1 MAIRAGFAQA
11 DITPPIGT
19 HKIGWIIDIVCESV
33 LDPLFAR
40 VGIIESGDARV
51 AFVGLD
57 TLCVRWTHASEM
69 RRRIAAEHGF
79 PGENIMFAASHN
91 HAGGAV
97 ANVGDVHRDVE
108 YVQAVTDKVVA
119 AFGEAAGNLREVEIG
134 CGSVP
139 EWTLAFNR
147 RVVMRDGTVCTHG
160 RFDDPGALH
169 LEGPI
174 DPEVAVLAARTR
186 EGSPVGCIVNF
197 ACHPTHH
204 GGGTAMSAGFPGVL
218 AREMERRGWPVT
230 VFLNGASGNL
240 TVADPVKSGAQVGME
255 EAGQRLAT
263 AAEAALK
270 GMTFQ
275 SNAPLRAATTR
286 LYLPYR
292 AVTDDEIGGT
302 VRGPQR
308 FCNETGVYDRRIPGL
323 VRRISERNSQP
334 AEVQLISIGEHDF
347 VGIPAEYFVE
357 HGLRIKE
364 EAHPRHA
371 LVVSHANGMVGYVP
385 TQQAFA
391 RGGYETTFAPWS
403 RLAPEAGD
411 MLADAAISL
420 IKSGAS
426 GRGGPRGIPVRRACA
441 RRRRRRMRSRP
452 AAVNRPPEG
461 SLRQP
466 ATRVL
471 RGRPGRR
478 LQRHRSSCPASGW
491 LLEAPRPPRQAAMPT
506 RAASRRP

>member
-139 EWTLAFNR
+139 EWALAFNR

-160 RFDDPGALH
+160 RFDDPEALC

-174 DPEVAVLAARTR
+174 DPEVAVLAARER
-186 EGSPVGCIVNF
+186 DGSPVGCIVNF

-204 GGGTAMSAGFPGVL
+204 GGGTALSAGFPGVL
-218 AREMERRGWPVT
+218 AREMRLRGWPVT

-240 TVADPVKSGAQVGME
+240 TVADPDGSGTQVEME
-255 EAGQRLAT
+255 EAGQRLAVD
-263 AAEAALK
+263 AEAAIER
-270 GMTFQ
+270 MAFRP
-275 SNAPLRAATTR
+275 SAPVRAAMTR
-286 LYLPYR
+286 LDLPYR
-292 AVTDDEIGGT
+292 AVTDDQISGAAKGA
-302 VRGPQR
+302 QR
-308 FCNETGVYDRRIPGL
+308 FCNDTGVYNRCIPALLRRI
-323 VRRISERNSQP
+323 RERKSQP
-334 AEVQLISIGEHDF
+334 AEVQLISIGECDV

-385 TQQAFA
+385 TRHAFS

-403 RLAPEAGD
+403 RLGPEAGD

-420 IKSGAS
+420 IKNGMSA
-426 GRGGPRGIPVRRACA
+426 
-441 RRRRRRMRSRP
+441 
-452 AAVNRPPEG
+452 
-461 SLRQP
+461 
-466 ATRVL
+466 
-471 RGRPGRR
+471 
-478 LQRHRSSCPASGW
+478 
-491 LLEAPRPPRQAAMPT
+491 
-506 RAASRRP
+506 

>member
-1 MAIRAGFAQA
+1 MAVRAGFAQA

-19 HKIGWIIDIVCESV
+19 HKIGWIIDIVSESV

-40 VGIIESGDARV
+40 VAIIESGGARV

-97 ANVGDVHRDVE
+97 ANVGDVRRDERYVE
-108 YVQAVTDKVVA
+108 AVTRKVVA
-119 AFGEAAGNLREVEIG
+119 AFGEALSTVCEVEIG

-139 EWTLAFNR
+139 EWALAFNR

-160 RFDDPGALH
+160 RFDDSGGLC
-169 LEGPI
+169 LEGPV

-186 EGSPVGCIVNF
+186 DGSPVGCIVNF

-204 GGGTAMSAGFPGVL
+204 GGGSALSAGFPGVL
-218 AREMERRGWPVT
+218 AREMRRGGWPVT

-240 TVADPVKSGAQVGME
+240 TVADPARSGAQVEME
-255 EAGQRLAT
+255 EAGTRLAADAQ
-263 AAEAALK
+263 AAIERMA
-270 GMTFQ
+270 FQ
-275 SNAPLRAATTR
+275 STVRVRAAMTQ
-286 LYLPYR
+286 LDLPYR

-302 VRGPQR
+302 VRGAQR
-308 FCNETGVYDRRIPGL
+308 FCNETGVYDRCTPEV
-323 VRRISERNSQP
+323 VRRIRDRKSQP
-334 AEVQLISIGEHDF
+334 VEVQLISIGEYDF

-385 TQQAFA
+385 TRQAFL

-403 RLAPEAGD
+403 RLGPEAGD
-411 MLADAAISL
+411 MLADAAIGM
-420 IKSGAS
+420 IRSG
-426 GRGGPRGIPVRRACA
+426 
-441 RRRRRRMRSRP
+441 M
-452 AAVNRPPEG
+452 
-461 SLRQP
+461 
-466 ATRVL
+466 
-471 RGRPGRR
+471 PG
-478 LQRHRSSCPASGW
+478 
-491 LLEAPRPPRQAAMPT
+491 
-506 RAASRRP
+506 